1 MNQAFIRLFS
11 MFQAF
16 LLVSL
21 LLLQLVPAHAA
32 ASADSKTYLIGFK
45 KQERAKVRA
54 IQRSSVEPL
63 TGQIVVAEL
72 TESEKQAMLEDENV
86 AYIEEDSETEL
97 AEANLPPGQSQ
108 QVPWGIEHIGAA
120 AAHSQQYKGQRIK
133 IGVLDTGISAHPD
146 LEVKG
151 GISYIEGEDDFG
163 DQHGHGTAV
172 AGVIAARDNDFG
184 IVGVAPEAE
193 LYAIKVLDKKGH
205 GTYSSM
211 IQGIEW
217 AIQNRMNIL
226 SISAGGYVDSRAL
239 HDQIKRANEH
249 GILVIAA
256 AGNRGLG
263 EETELFPAQYA
274 ETISVGAVDQEDQRA
289 DFSSVGK
296 ELDLMAP
303 GVDIRSTAPGGDY
316 QTRSGT
322 SLAVPHVAGAAAVI
336 WSAKGNISR
345 VELRDLLTKSATPLG
360 ESRFYGKGLVHLEK
374 ALGQGEGSAE
384 IEALLPSVSELK
396 LAQGESQPLKVTAKR
411 TDGSEQDVTKRVSYA
426 VQDESIAKVSAA
438 GLVRALG
445 PGETKVTGE
454 LEGHHFEV
462 SVTVT
467 PPEPLRP
474 LAGLDRPENG
484 EWTSGMLNGKGW
496 YLAPAGVA
504 SIRIQ
509 VDGAD
514 AGEAQYGQPRPDIA
528 AKYPAYGNPNAG
540 FTFQLDTQTLTTGAH
555 TLAVIIENT
564 AGEKTT
570 IAGRAFYVGETP
582 LPEGLQ
588 ADVQKLELAPGNSH
602 PLKISVILEDR
613 SVKDV
618 TQQATYVSAD
628 PGVVTVSEKGVVQ
641 AVGVGSASLTVTY
654 EDKTLTIPVQV
665 KEETPL
671 PARGEVERPANNATV
686 AGNVLVEGWYLDPAG
701 VAKIEV
707 QLDGT
712 RLGEAQYGL
721 ARRDIEAAYPDYRNP
736 AAGFQFLL
744 PTSAVPEGAHVL
756 KVIVSSKDG
765 TEHVLAERIILVEKE
780 QPATS
785 ISAAPEKVEV
795 SRGKT
800 QQLRISAVLSD
811 QGTKDVTAGA
821 TYTAEHPHVASI
833 SPSGMVTGLEAGQT
847 TITVHYQ
854 EHVLTVPV
862 TVQEAAGFIQG
873 GIDTPPDNATISGVY
888 PITGWYFHSGGVAK
902 VEVLVD
908 GVPQGEAA
916 YGIPRPEVEITDVS
930 SPNHDIGF
938 QFDLDTS
945 KLQEGTHTLSVR
957 GTGQDG
963 TQTMLG
969 ERKIQIVP
977 LLPAK
982 SLQANSTALSLPA
995 GKTHLLVVKAI
1006 LDDESEHDVTKL
1018 ARYTVD
1024 NLSIAKVNAD
1034 GLVTAITPGTANLT
1048 ISYAQQSLS
1057 IPITVTEAGPLSA
1070 MGEIET
1076 PVQGAVIE
1084 GTSTVAGWFVATT
1097 PITRY
1102 EVLVDGTKKGEAKA
1116 GIARP
1121 DIALLYPDYAN
1132 SHAGFSLTLEGSDL
1146 PAGEHTVAVVAIDP
1160 EGKSHPLPEKRF
1172 VIGKQPP
1179 ILRLQPQEPTVTLPK
1194 DSSKKL
1200 TISAL
1205 LTEQTTKEITGEAQ
1219 YTVEKAEIIHISPL
1233 GVVTGLQVGQTN
1245 VVASYGGQSVTIPVT
1260 VTETEAG
1267 STQPK
1272 GQLELPFDRAVIGG
1286 VTTVQGWLL
1295 DPSGIGKVEVLVD
1308 GQAVG
1313 TAEYGVPRPDIAAM
1327 YPHYRQANAGFRYQ
1341 WDTLSSTEGAHKLT
1355 IRATNQAGQESLVL
1369 EKDVVIGPV
1378 AKLTANLTQIAL
1390 EKDKTVAFQLTAT
1403 HRDNS
1408 TKDVTAE
1415 ATYAFENPALAKIE
1429 APTGLITGLLPGNTQ
1444 LRVSYAGIV
1453 QTYPVQVQGDGPSHG
1468 GELDTPADNEVI
1480 SGNYLVTG
1488 WFLPEGELDKIEV
1501 LLDETVLG
1509 EALYGTERP
1518 DVLRKYPGNQGAKPG
1533 FSYGLR
1539 AEEQP
1544 KGTHKLT
1551 VRVTEKDGKQTNLE
1565 RTVTIVEAIEEANRY
1580 WLQFSKEQ
1588 GKHNWSYLEAKED
1601 RYTELVW
1608 NQENEQ
1614 WKSPQ
1619 GETISGNTW
1628 MKIGGS
1634 DPVIRWE
1641 APRSGKIHVGGWA
1654 AMLEGNEGDEGD
1666 EGDGIHL
1673 RLLKN
1678 DTQIWPSAGWQS
1690 IAFNDQIGV
1699 ELAQE
1704 LEVEAG
1710 DKLYFQAQAKETEVG
1725 DSFKWTPEI
1734 HYLSTNI
1741 PDNAAPR
1748 VYITTP
1754 VTGKVID
1761 QVNGQDV
1768 IPLSGWVMDPNIGD
1782 RVSLWYQIDEGEV
1795 HQIASFLASENASAF
1810 LYHAP
1815 VQDLKPDDVYSL
1827 KIWATDQKQGLSPV
1841 QQVDFTLDMRAQAKE
1856 KDPIDVGAT
1865 WNSPANDAEINLG
1878 ERVILTWDYSTS
1890 YGSYLDKI
1898 TGQELTIYISEA
1910 GRVTSSVKEKL
1921 SANTRSYELNTSTIS
1936 KSANVE
1942 ARLRTI
1948 LSNNVPAYVSGTT
1961 VKRFFK
1967 ILTGNQA
1974 PVMESTE
1981 LMVIY
1986 GGQTGQISFTV
1997 AEKDATDK
2005 LVARKIRIGLT
2016 PGGNELKD
2024 TMESIYEVDQ
2034 GRRFT
2039 GRYQFPITKD
2049 MLFQTIY
2056 WTAQA
2061 QDNRGA
2067 WSEPQVYSARLVDRL
2082 PYLAVYTTKEKRIID
2097 LKETFTLDG
2106 TYSRLQAGDTL
2117 TGTIYPATYVRKTT
2131 STTGSAG
2138 YWSLSWLGQELGEG
2152 TYTNTEIRS
2161 ASGHVAS
2168 YSGVLVV
2175 ERKPGA
2181 PVIVK
2186 TEPTKNAITVYWNP
2200 SPGAS
2205 TYQIRLDNNLA
2216 RNVGNV
2222 TSYTFSGLQPGRAY
2236 TIMLW
2241 AYSPSG
2247 ISSYPAS
2254 ISVETLPAE
2263 ETFTLL
2269 QENSPIR
2276 MYYPADQAKYF
2287 KLTAKTSGTYQ
2298 FTLTNDSSS
2307 LTPGKIAVFRS
2318 ASLQT
2323 PDQIASGENGSVSVA
2338 LVAGKTYYLSVQSR
2352 SSLYATLLAKPSGE
2366 AIVFNQA
2373 KELTISAGQS
2383 VELSMNALI
2392 PGTYRT
2398 MVQLKNPGSKYPTV
2412 AVLSNGTLVSPKQKP
2427 SEAEAVYELA
2437 SGSYIIRL
2445 TNNDTTAL
2453 SLSFTVFAPL
2463 AGGTLYEYVY
2473 DANNRI
2479 TAIKENGANS
2489 VTFTHDENGNL
2500 LKSVKQAVSPQPKAT
2515 ALKLDSDRV
2524 DVSSG
2529 GSASIKVTATLE
2541 NGSQVDVTSQVT
2553 VIVENPSVAYISN
2566 GRVYAVNGGTTQ
2578 ARLYYGG
2585 QTKTLTI
2592 TVSAPAISLSSI
2604 SLSPAQTTLAEGQ
2617 IQRVYATAYY
2627 TDGSSKDINSVA
2639 SFSSSSPSVAQVSSQ
2654 GIVTGIAPG
2663 TATISASYN
2672 GKSAS
2677 AQITVQGAYL
2687 LGLKASPA
2695 QLSLAAGNKGQL
2707 SIYAQYSNGVEENV
2721 SAKAQYTSGNPVIAS
2736 VDSTGGVV
2744 ATTAGTT
2751 TIQVTFGTKSL
2762 SVPVTVTGNVVTLQT
2777 ISVRPE
2783 SVSVKKGATQQL
2795 EVKATYSDNKVTD
2808 VTSQASYQI
2817 AQSAIATASATGLI
2831 TGAAIGSTTMT
2842 VTFGGKTVSVP
2853 VQVTEAQEPVQSLT
2867 VTPAKLDLLVGKTQ
2881 TLQVTATYKDG
2892 KEENVSQKAMYTS
2905 SNATIASVNSSGLV
2919 TALAEGTAQV
2929 TIQYGGKSISVP
2941 VTGSVVSLQTLAVR
2955 PESVSVK
2962 KGSTQQLEVKATY
2975 SDNKVTD
2982 VTSQATYQIAQ
2993 PAIAT
2998 ASATGLITGTAV
3010 GSTTMTVTFG
3020 GKTVSVPVQITEA
3033 REPVQSLTVTP
3044 AKLDLVVGKT
3054 QTLQVTAT
3062 YQDGKTADVSKLVT
3076 YLSQDPAT
3084 AIVQPDGLVTAVKA
3098 GSTSLTVTYEGVSI
3112 NVPVVVTAENAV
3124 VDIKIVPEAIT
3135 LLEKATKQL
3144 VVKAVHAD
3152 GTESDI
3158 TDKAQYTV
3166 DDPSIASVSASGSL
3180 TAKKAGTATLTAAF
3194 SGKQRSVA
3202 VKVNDAGVQLQSL
3215 SAGMAY
3221 TQILRADGSLWAT
3234 GQNEHG
3240 QLGNGTMQNQ
3250 TTPVPVMV
3258 DVVITQLETTSN
3270 LVEMNA
3276 YESKP
3281 LKVTAT
3287 YANGHA
3293 QDVTHQVVY
3302 ESSQPELLQVDQ
3314 HGVMTSG
3321 EMGGKASVVIRYYDQ
3336 QLTIPVQVKGIPRSV
3351 QYISAGMNYTLIM
3364 TDDGSFWATGQNES
3378 GQLGDGTMQNRN
3390 SPIKIIGQEP
3400 GRVTK

>member
-108 QVPWGIEHIGAA
+108 QVPWGVEHIGAA

-146 LEVKG
+146 LEIKG
-151 GISYIEGEDDFG
+151 GVSYIEGEDDFG

-226 SISAGGYVDSRAL
+226 SISAGGYVNSRAL

-274 ETISVGAVDQEDQRA
+274 ETISVGAVDREDQRA

-303 GVDIRSTAPGGDY
+303 GVDIRSTAPGGDF

-322 SLAVPHVAGAAAVI
+322 SLAAPHVAGAAAVI
-336 WSAKGNISR
+336 WSAKGNISSA
-345 VELRDLLTKSATPLG
+345 ELRDLLTKSATPLG

-374 ALGQGEGSAE
+374 ALGQGESSAE
-384 IEALLPSVSELK
+384 IAALLPSVSELK
-396 LAQGESQPLKVTAKR
+396 LAQGESHPLKVTAKR

-426 VQDESIAKVSAA
+426 VQDEAIAKVSAA
-438 GLVRALG
+438 GLVSAVG

-454 LEGHHFEV
+454 LEGHHFEI

-474 LAGLDRPENG
+474 LAGLDSPENG
-484 EWTSGMLNGKGW
+484 EWTSGLLNGKGW
-496 YLAPAGVA
+496 YLDPAGVA

-540 FTFQLDTQTLTTGAH
+540 FTFQLDTQTLASGAH
-555 TLAVIIENT
+555 TLAVVIENT

-588 ADVQKLELAPGNSH
+588 ADVQKLELAPGDSH

-613 SVKDV
+613 SVQDV
-618 TQQATYVSAD
+618 TQQATYVSSD
-628 PGVVTVSEKGVVQ
+628 PGVATVSETGVVQ
-641 AVGVGSASLTVTY
+641 AVGVGSTNLTVTY
-654 EDKTLTIPVQV
+654 EAKTLVIPVQVQV

-671 PARGEVERPANNATV
+671 PARGEVEHPANNATV
-686 AGNVLVEGWYLDPAG
+686 AGQVLVEGWYLDPAG

-712 RLGEAQYGL
+712 RLGDAQYGIV
-721 ARRDIEAAYPDYRNP
+721 RRDIETAYPDYRNP
-736 AAGFQFLL
+736 AAGFQFHFQ
-744 PTSAVPEGAHVL
+744 TSAGQEGAHVL
-756 KVIVSSKDG
+756 KVTAVSNDG
-765 TEHVLAERIILVEKE
+765 TEHVLAERAILVEQE
-780 QPATS
+780 QPTTS

-795 SRGKT
+795 ARGKT

-862 TVQEAAGFIQG
+862 TVREAAGLIQG

-908 GVPQGEAA
+908 GALQGEAA

-930 SPNHDIGF
+930 SPNHDIGY

-969 ERKIQIVP
+969 ERKIHVVP

-982 SLQANSTALSLPA
+982 SLRADRTELSLA
-995 GKTHLLVVKAI
+995 EGKTHLLVIKAI
-1006 LDDESEHDVTKL
+1006 LEDQSEHDVTKL
-1018 ARYTVD
+1018 ARYIVD
-1024 NLSIAKVNAD
+1024 NALVAKVNTD

-1048 ISYAQQSLS
+1048 ITYGQQSLL

-1084 GTSTVAGWFVATT
+1084 GTSTIAGWFLAAT

-1102 EVLVDGTKKGEAKA
+1102 DVLVDGTKKGEAKA

-1121 DIALLYPDYAN
+1121 DIALLHPDYAN

-1146 PAGEHTVAVVAIDP
+1146 SAGEHTVAVVAIDG

-1219 YTVEKAEIIHISPL
+1219 YTAEKAEIIHISPL

-1245 VVASYGGQSVTIPVT
+1245 VVASYGGQSVTIPIT

-1295 DPSGIGKVEVLVD
+1295 DPSGIAKVEVLVD

-1313 TAEYGVPRPDIAAM
+1313 TAEYGEPRPDIAAL

-1341 WDTLSSTEGAHKLT
+1341 WDTLPFAEGTHKLT
-1355 IRATNQAGQESLVL
+1355 IRATNQTGQESLVL
-1369 EKDVVIGPV
+1369 ERDVVIGPV
-1378 AKLTANLTQIAL
+1378 AKLTANLTSIAL
-1390 EKDKTVAFQLTAT
+1390 EKDKTVTFQLTAT

-1415 ATYAFENPALAKIE
+1415 ATYAFENPALTKIE
-1429 APTGLITGLLPGNTQ
+1429 ASTGLITGLMPGNTH

-1468 GELDTPADNEVI
+1468 GEIDTPSDNEVI

-1518 DVLRKYPGNQGAKPG
+1518 DVLRTYPGSQGAKPG

-1565 RTVTIVEAIEEANRY
+1565 RTVTIVEAITEENRY

-1588 GKHNWSYLEAKED
+1588 GKHNWSYLEAKEE
-1601 RYTELVW
+1601 RYTELMW
-1608 NQENEQ
+1608 NQESEQ

-1619 GETISGNTW
+1619 GETIIGNTW
-1628 MKIGGS
+1628 MHIGGS

-1654 AMLEGNEGDEGD
+1654 SMLEGS
-1666 EGDGIHL
+1666 EGDGVNL

-1734 HYLSTNI
+1734 DYLSTNI
-1741 PDNAAPR
+1741 PDHAAPR
-1748 VYITTP
+1748 VYVTTP

-1768 IPLSGWVMDPNIGD
+1768 IPLSGWVMDPNLGD

-1810 LYHAP
+1810 LHHAP

-1827 KIWATDQKQGLSPV
+1827 KVWATDQKQGLSPV

-1865 WNSPANDAEINLG
+1865 WNSPANNAEINLG

-1910 GRVTSSVKEKL
+1910 GHVTSTVKEKL

-1948 LSNNVPAYVSGTT
+1948 LSSNVPAYVSGTT

-1967 ILTGNQA
+1967 ILNGNQA
-1974 PVMESTE
+1974 PVLESTE
-1981 LMVIY
+1981 LIVIY
-1986 GGQTGQISFTV
+1986 GGKTGQISFTI
-1997 AEKDATDK
+1997 ADKDATDK
-2005 LVARKIRIGLT
+2005 LVARKIRIGWT
-2016 PGGNELKD
+2016 PGGNEVRE
-2024 TMESIYEVDQ
+2024 TMEGIYEVDQ
-2034 GRRFT
+2034 GRKFT

-2049 MLFQTIY
+2049 MLFRTIY

-2067 WSEPQVYSARLVDRL
+2067 WSEPQVYSARLVDHL
-2082 PYLAVYTTKEKRIID
+2082 PELAVYTPTEKRIID

-2117 TGTIYPATYVRKTT
+2117 TGTIYPATYARKTT
-2131 STTGSAG
+2131 TTTGSAG
-2138 YWSLSWLGQELGEG
+2138 YWSMSWLGQELGEG
-2152 TYTNTEIRS
+2152 TYTNTEVRS
-2161 ASGHVAS
+2161 ASGRAAS

-2205 TYQIRLDNNLA
+2205 TYQIRLDNHPLA
-2216 RNVGNV
+2216 RDVGNV

-2263 ETFTLL
+2263 ENFTLL

-2276 MYYPADQAKYF
+2276 MYYPAEQAKYF

-2307 LTPGKIAVFRS
+2307 LAAGKIAVFRS

-2323 PDQIASGENGSVSVA
+2323 PDQIASGENGSVSAA

-2352 SSLYATLLAKPSGE
+2352 SSLYATLLAKASGE

-2373 KELTISAGQS
+2373 KELTIPAGQS

-2398 MVQLKNPGSKYPTV
+2398 VVQLKNPSNKYPTV

-2437 SGSYIIRL
+2437 SGSYTVRL

-2500 LKSVKQAVSPQPKAT
+2500 LKSVKQAVSPQPKAI
-2515 ALKLDSDRV
+2515 ALKLGSDKV

-2529 GSASIKVTATLE
+2529 GSASIQVTATLE

-2654 GIVTGIAPG
+2654 GVVTGIAPG
-2663 TATISASYN
+2663 TATITASYN

-2677 AQITVQGAYL
+2677 AQVTVQGAYL

-2707 SIYAQYSNGVEENV
+2707 SIYAQYPNGVEENV
-2721 SAKAQYTSGNPVIAS
+2721 SAKAQYTSGNPAIAS
-2736 VDSTGGVV
+2736 VDGMGGVV
-2744 ATTAGTT
+2744 ATAAGTT
-2751 TIQVTFGTKSL
+2751 TIQVTYGAKTL

-2808 VTSQASYQI
+2808 VTSQATYQI
-2817 AQSAIATASATGLI
+2817 AQPAIATVSATGLI
-2831 TGAAIGSTTMT
+2831 TGVAVGSTTIT
-2842 VTFGGKTVSVP
+2842 ITFGGKTVSVP

-2867 VTPAKLDLLVGKTQ
+2867 VTPVKLDLL
-2881 TLQVTATYKDG
+2881 
-2892 KEENVSQKAMYTS
+2892 
-2905 SNATIASVNSSGLV
+2905 
-2919 TALAEGTAQV
+2919 
-2929 TIQYGGKSISVP
+2929 
-2941 VTGSVVSLQTLAVR
+2941 
-2955 PESVSVK
+2955 
-2962 KGSTQQLEVKATY
+2962 
-2975 SDNKVTD
+2975 
-2982 VTSQATYQIAQ
+2982 
-2993 PAIAT
+2993 
-2998 ASATGLITGTAV
+2998 
-3010 GSTTMTVTFG
+3010 
-3020 GKTVSVPVQITEA
+3020 
-3033 REPVQSLTVTP
+3033 
-3044 AKLDLVVGKT
+3044 VGKT

-3062 YQDGKTADVSKLVT
+3062 YQDGKTADVSKQVT

-3084 AIVQPDGLVTAVKA
+3084 ATVQPDGLVTAVKA
-3098 GSTSLTVTYEGVSI
+3098 GSTSLTVTYEGVSV

-3135 LLEKATKQL
+3135 LLEHATKQL
-3144 VVKAVHAD
+3144 AVKAVHAD

-3166 DDPSIASVSASGSL
+3166 DDPSIASVSTGGLL

-3202 VKVNDAGVQLQSL
+3202 VKVSDPGVQLQSL

-3258 DVVITQLETTSN
+3258 DVVVTQLETTAN

-3293 QDVTHQVVY
+3293 QDVTDQVVY
-3302 ESSQPELLQVDQ
+3302 ESSQPEILQVDQ

>member
-1 MNQAFIRLFS
+1 MNQAFLRLFS

-72 TESEKQAMLEDENV
+72 TESEKQAMLEDEHV

-97 AEANLPPGQSQ
+97 AEASLSPSQSQ
-108 QVPWGIEHIGAA
+108 QVPWGVEHIGAA

-146 LEVKG
+146 LEIKG
-151 GISYIEGEDDFG
+151 GVSYIEGEDDFG

-226 SISAGGYVDSRAL
+226 SISAGGYVNSRAL

-274 ETISVGAVDQEDQRA
+274 ETISVGAVDREDQRA

-303 GVDIRSTAPGGDY
+303 GVDIRSTAPGGDF

-322 SLAVPHVAGAAAVI
+322 SLAAPHVAGAAAVI
-336 WSAKGNISR
+336 WSAKGNISST
-345 VELRDLLTKSATPLG
+345 ELRDLLTKSATPLG

-374 ALGQGEGSAE
+374 ALGQGESSAE
-384 IEALLPSVSELK
+384 IAALLPSVSELK
-396 LAQGESQPLKVTAKR
+396 LAQGESHPLKVTAKR

-426 VQDESIAKVSAA
+426 VQDEAIAKVSAA
-438 GLVRALG
+438 GVVSGVG

-454 LEGHHFEV
+454 LEGHHFEI

-474 LAGLDRPENG
+474 LAGLDSPENG
-484 EWTSGMLNGKGW
+484 EWTSGLLNGKGW
-496 YLAPAGVA
+496 YLDSAGVA

-540 FTFQLDTQTLTTGAH
+540 FTFQLDTQTLASGAH
-555 TLAVIIENT
+555 TLAVVIENT

-588 ADVQKLELAPGNSH
+588 ADVQKLELAPGDSH
-602 PLKISVILEDR
+602 PLKISLILEDR
-613 SVKDV
+613 SVQDV
-618 TQQATYVSAD
+618 TQLASYTSSD
-628 PGVVTVSEKGVVQ
+628 PGVAIVSETGVVQ
-641 AVGVGSASLTVTY
+641 AVGVGSANLTVTY
-654 EDKTLTIPVQV
+654 EDKTLVIPVQAQV

-686 AGNVLVEGWYLDPAG
+686 AGQVLVEGWYLDPAG

-712 RLGEAQYGL
+712 RLGDAQYGL
-721 ARRDIEAAYPDYRNP
+721 ARRDIETAYPDYRNP
-736 AAGFQFLL
+736 AAGFQFLFQ
-744 PTSAVPEGAHVL
+744 TNADQEGSHVL
-756 KVIVSSKDG
+756 KVIATSKDG
-765 TEHVLAERIILVEKE
+765 TEHVLAERTILVEQE
-780 QPATS
+780 QPTTS

-795 SRGKT
+795 ARGKT

-811 QGTKDVTAGA
+811 QETKDVTAGA

-862 TVQEAAGFIQG
+862 TVREAAGFIQG

-908 GVPQGEAA
+908 GILQGEAA

-930 SPNHDIGF
+930 SPNHDIGY
-938 QFDLDTS
+938 QFDLDTG

-969 ERKIQIVP
+969 ERKIHVVP

-982 SLQANSTALSLPA
+982 SLRADRTELSLA
-995 GKTHLLVVKAI
+995 EGKTHLLVIKAI
-1006 LDDESEHDVTKL
+1006 LEDQSEHDVTKL
-1018 ARYTVD
+1018 ARYIVD
-1024 NLSIAKVNAD
+1024 NALVAKVNTD

-1048 ISYAQQSLS
+1048 ITYGQQSLL

-1084 GTSTVAGWFVATT
+1084 GTSTIAGWFLATT

-1102 EVLVDGTKKGEAKA
+1102 DVLVDGTKKGEAKA

-1146 PAGEHTVAVVAIDP
+1146 PAGEHTVAVVAIDG

-1172 VIGKQPP
+1172 VIRKQPP

-1219 YTVEKAEIIHISPL
+1219 YTAEKAEIIHISPL

-1295 DPSGIGKVEVLVD
+1295 DPSGIAKVEVLVD

-1313 TAEYGVPRPDIAAM
+1313 TAEYGEPRPDIAAL

-1341 WDTLSSTEGAHKLT
+1341 WDTLPFAEGTHKLT
-1355 IRATNQAGQESLVL
+1355 IRATNQTGQESLVL
-1369 EKDVVIGPV
+1369 ERDVVIGPV
-1378 AKLTANLTQIAL
+1378 AKLTANLTSIAL
-1390 EKDKTVAFQLTAT
+1390 EKDKTVTFQLTAT

-1429 APTGLITGLLPGNTQ
+1429 ASTGLITGLLPGNTH

-1453 QTYPVQVQGDGPSHG
+1453 QMYPVQVQGDGPSHG
-1468 GELDTPADNEVI
+1468 GEIDTPSDNEVI

-1518 DVLRKYPGNQGAKPG
+1518 DVLHKYPSSKGAKPG
-1533 FSYGLR
+1533 FSYWLR

-1551 VRVTEKDGKQTNLE
+1551 VRITEKDGKQTNLE
-1565 RTVTIVEAIEEANRY
+1565 RTVTIVEAITEENRY

-1588 GKHNWSYLEAKED
+1588 GKHNWSYLEAKEE

-1608 NQENEQ
+1608 NQESEQ

-1619 GETISGNTW
+1619 GETIIGNTW
-1628 MKIGGS
+1628 MHIGGS

-1654 AMLEGNEGDEGD
+1654 SMLEGNEGDGVN
-1666 EGDGIHL
+1666 L

-1734 HYLSTNI
+1734 DYLSTNI

-1748 VYITTP
+1748 VYVTTP

-1768 IPLSGWVMDPNIGD
+1768 ITLSGWVMDPNIGD

-1827 KIWATDQKQGLSPV
+1827 KVWATDQKQGLSPV

-1856 KDPIDVGAT
+1856 KDPVYIEAT
-1865 WNSPANDAEINLG
+1865 WKSPANNTEFHLG
-1878 ERVILTWDYSTS
+1878 DRIVFTWDYSPDYPFS
-1890 YGSYLDKI
+1890 VYGDKI
-1898 TGQELTIYISEA
+1898 TSQELTIYITQS
-1910 GRVTSSVKEKL
+1910 GQLTPTIKEKL
-1921 SANTRSYELNTSTIS
+1921 SAKTRSYEMDTSMIT
-1936 KSANVE
+1936 KNATVE
-1942 ARLRTI
+1942 ARLRTVLNI
-1948 LSNNVPAYVSGTT
+1948 SGVPSYVEGSTI
-1961 VKRFFK
+1961 KRNFK
-1967 ILTGNQA
+1967 ILYGNTA
-1974 PVMESTE
+1974 PIMESTE
-1981 LMVIY
+1981 FDVIY
-1986 GGQTGQISFTV
+1986 SGNTGLITYSIV
-1997 AEKDATDK
+1997 EKDATDK
-2005 LVARKIRIGLT
+2005 LVARKLRVGWT
-2016 PGGNELKD
+2016 PGGNEVGE
-2024 TMESIYEVDQ
+2024 TMENLPEDNQAKRTSS
-2034 GRRFT
+2034 
-2039 GRYQFPITKD
+2039 RYQFPITKD
-2049 MLFQTIY
+2049 MLFRTIY

-2067 WSEPQVYSARLVDRL
+2067 WSEPQVYSARLVDHL
-2082 PYLAVYTTKEKRIID
+2082 PELAVYTPTEKRIID

-2117 TGTIYPATYVRKTT
+2117 TGTIYPATYARKTT
-2131 STTGSAG
+2131 TTTGSAG
-2138 YWSLSWLGQELGEG
+2138 YWSMSWLGQELGEG
-2152 TYTNTEIRS
+2152 TYTNTEVRS
-2161 ASGHVAS
+2161 ASKHVAS

-2205 TYQIRLDNNLA
+2205 TYQIRLDNHPLA
-2216 RNVGNV
+2216 RDVGNV

-2263 ETFTLL
+2263 ENFTLL

-2307 LTPGKIAVFRS
+2307 LAAGKIAVFRS

-2323 PDQIASGENGSVSVA
+2323 PDQIASGENGSVSAA

-2352 SSLYATLLAKPSGE
+2352 SSLYATLLAKASGE

-2373 KELTISAGQS
+2373 KELTIPAGQS
-2383 VELSMNALI
+2383 VELSMNAVI

-2398 MVQLKNPGSKYPTV
+2398 VVQLKNPGSKYPTV

-2437 SGSYIIRL
+2437 SGSYTVRL

-2515 ALKLDSDRV
+2515 ALKLDSDKV

-2529 GSASIKVTATLE
+2529 GSASIQVTATLE

-2654 GIVTGIAPG
+2654 GVVTGIAPG
-2663 TATISASYN
+2663 TATITASYN

-2677 AQITVQGAYL
+2677 AQVTVQGAYL
-2687 LGLKASPA
+2687 LGLKASLA

-2721 SAKAQYTSGNPVIAS
+2721 SAKAQYTSGNPAIAS
-2736 VDSTGGVV
+2736 VDGMGGVV
-2744 ATTAGTT
+2744 ATAAGTT
-2751 TIQVTFGTKSL
+2751 TIQVTYGAKSL
-2762 SVPVTVTGNVVTLQT
+2762 SVPVTVTGTVVTLQT

-2783 SVSVKKGATQQL
+2783 SISMKKGATQQL

-2808 VTSQASYQI
+2808 VTSQASYQV
-2817 AQSAIATASATGLI
+2817 AQPVIATVSATGLI
-2831 TGAAIGSTTMT
+2831 TGTAVGSTTMT
-2842 VTFGGKTVSVP
+2842 VSFGGKTVSVP

-2867 VTPAKLDLLVGKTQ
+2867 VTPVKLELLIGKAQ

-2892 KEENVSQKAMYTS
+2892 KEENVSQKATYTS
-2905 SNATIASVNSSGLV
+2905 SNAAIASVSSSGVV
-2919 TALAEGTAQV
+2919 TALAEGTAQITV
-2929 TIQYGGKSISVP
+2929 QYGGKSISVP

-2955 PESVSVK
+2955 PESVNMR
-2962 KGSTQQLEVKATY
+2962 KGAAQQLEVKATY

-2998 ASATGLITGTAV
+2998 VSATGLITGVAV
-3010 GSTTMTVTFG
+3010 GSTTVTVTFG

-3033 REPVQSLTVTP
+3033 QEPVQSLTVTP
-3044 AKLDLVVGKT
+3044 AQLDLLVGKT

-3062 YQDGKTADVSKLVT
+3062 YKDGKTADVSKQVT
-3076 YLSQDPAT
+3076 YLSQDSSIAT
-3084 AIVQPDGLVTAVKA
+3084 VQPDGFVTAVKA
-3098 GSTSLTVTYEGVSI
+3098 GSTSLTVTYEGVSV

-3124 VDIKIVPEAIT
+3124 MDIKIVPEAIT
-3135 LLEKATKQL
+3135 LLEHATKQL
-3144 VVKAVHAD
+3144 AVKAVHAD

-3166 DDPSIASVSASGSL
+3166 DDPSIASVSTGGLL

-3202 VKVNDAGVQLQSL
+3202 VKVSDPGVQLQSL

-3221 TQILRADGSLWAT
+3221 IQILRADGSLWAT

-3258 DVVITQLETTSN
+3258 DVVVTQLETTAN

-3293 QDVTHQVVY
+3293 QDVTDQVVY
-3302 ESSQPELLQVDQ
+3302 ESSQPEILQVDQ